1 MNVKSRA
8 RDQILKDIL
17 ARRYLLAQ
25 FTSRDFTSRYRGTH
39 LGLVWSVLMPLVMVA
54 MYTFVFGSIFK
65 SRWGGGGE
73 SSVFFA
79 AALFAGLIPF
89 NFFCD
94 VLISSASLINSNSNL
109 VKKVVFPLE
118 ILPLSRT
125 LASLG
130 HALVGLVVLAALAG
144 SQGVVSATWFYLP
157 LLYAPFLLFC
167 LGVSFFVSALAVF
180 FRDVNHLLGAVVSLC
195 LFLSPIFYSMESV
208 PDSIRPLMTFNPLA
222 IMAEQCRR
230 IAIFG
235 MSPQVEAVAILW
247 GWALCAIAGG
257 LWCFRKLK
265 NSFADVM

>member
-1 MNVKSRA
+1 MF
-8 RDQILKDIL
+8 RDLV

-25 FTSRDFTSRYRGTH
+25 FTSRDFASRYRGTH

-65 SRWGGGGE
+65 SRWGGASE

-94 VLISSASLINSNSNL
+94 VLISSASLIHSNSNL

-125 LASLG
+125 LASFG
-130 HALVGLVVLAALAG
+130 HALVGLAVLAVLAS
-144 SQGVVSATWFYLP
+144 SQGVMSASWLFLP

-180 FRDVNHLLGAVVSLC
+180 FRDINHLLGAVVSLC
-195 LFLSPIFYSMESV
+195 LFLSPIFYSMEAV
-208 PDSIRPLMTFNPLA
+208 PSSIRPLMTFNPLA

-230 IAIFG
+230 MTIFG
-235 MSPQVEAVAILW
+235 GVPQVSAVATLW
-247 GWALCAIAGG
+247 AWALLSVAGG
-257 LWCFRKLK
+257 LWSFKKLK
-265 NSFADVM
+265 SSFADVV

>member
-1 MNVKSRA
+1 MSVKSEA
-8 RDQILKDIL
+8 RGRILGDIL

-25 FTSRDFTSRYRGTH
+25 FTSRDFASRYRGTH

-65 SRWGGGGE
+65 SRWGGGAE

-125 LASLG
+125 LASFG
-130 HALVGLVVLAALAG
+130 HALVGLVVLVVLAG
-144 SQGVVSATWFYLP
+144 SQGVVSVSWFYLP

-180 FRDVNHLLGAVVSLC
+180 FRDINHLLGAVVSLC
-195 LFLSPIFYSMESV
+195 LFLSPIFYSMDAV
-208 PDSIRPLMTFNPLA
+208 PSSIRPLMTFNPLA

-230 IAIFG
+230 VTIFDG
-235 MSPQVEAVAILW
+235 APHVLAVVILW
-247 GWALCAIAGG
+247 GWALIAFAGG
-257 LWCFRKLK
+257 LWWFRKFK

>member
-1 MNVKSRA
+1 MKSEA
-8 RDQILKDIL
+8 RGLILKDIL

-25 FTSRDFTSRYRGTH
+25 FTSRDFTSRYRGTY

-65 SRWGGGGE
+65 SRWGGGGD
-73 SSVFFA
+73 SSLFFA

-89 NFFCD
+89 NLFCD
-94 VLISSASLINSNSNL
+94 VLISSASLLNSNSNL

-125 LASLG
+125 LASFG
-130 HALVGLVVLAALAG
+130 HALVGLLVLAVLAG
-144 SQGVVSATWFYLP
+144 SQGTVGATWLYLP
-157 LLYAPFLLFC
+157 LIYVPFFMLC
-167 LGVSFFVSALAVF
+167 LGVSFLVSALAVF
-180 FRDVNHLLGAVVSLC
+180 FRDINHLLGAVVSLC
-195 LFLSPIFYSMESV
+195 LFLSPIFYSMDAV
-208 PDSIRPLMTFNPLA
+208 PDSIRPIMTFNPLA
-222 IMAEQCRR
+222 IIAEQCRR

-235 MSPQVEAVAILW
+235 GAPQVGAVTILW
-247 GWALCAIAGG
+247 GWALLIIAGG

>member
-1 MNVKSRA
+1 M
-8 RDQILKDIL
+8 
-17 ARRYLLAQ
+17 
-25 FTSRDFTSRYRGTH
+25 
-39 LGLVWSVLMPLVMVA
+39 WSVLMPLVMVA

-118 ILPLSRT
+118 VLPLSRT
-125 LASLG
+125 LASFG
-130 HALVGLVVLAALAG
+130 HTLVGLVILAALAG
-144 SQGVVSATWFYLP
+144 TQGVVGAAWLYLP
-157 LLYAPFLLFC
+157 LLYAPFILFC

-195 LFLSPIFYSMESV
+195 LFLSPIFYSMDAV
-208 PDSIRPLMTFNPLA
+208 PNSIRPLMTFNPLA

-230 IAIFG
+230 IAIFEG
-235 MSPQVEAVAILW
+235 APQMSAVAMLW
-247 GWALCAIAGG
+247 VWALFSVAGG
-257 LWCFRKLK
+257 LWWFRKLK